1 MVIFQSTHII
11 CRLLECPRT
20 FVNLLLQTF
29 IMSPK
34 TGYLPSY
41 QPRENETHDEGC
53 CGMSNANCNFTK
65 AKVVVVGGGIAGMCM
80 AIDLLVNRRVKD
92 IIILEKGGGF
102 GGTWRDNKFPGCCCD
117 VFSVLYS
124 YSFAQNPKWSRRY
137 PGQEEILD
145 YLTDVA
151 QRYGLYKYTRFHTTV
166 EAANWNDKSLKWET
180 TVTVGQGK
188 ESEFTPTY
196 KITSDFLVAAT
207 GQLNNP
213 KGIDVPGYA
222 DYQGKIMHSA
232 RWDWSY
238 DLKGKRIAVIGTGAT
253 TAQIA
258 PEIAKL
264 ASQLTI
270 CQRTPA
276 WVIPRHDSKIPNWKQ
291 AMFAYL
297 PPVRWRARAEAMDF
311 RESFHS
317 AVTQADSAYAEL
329 MRSMNYNLLREQL
342 PDRPDLWDKLSPN
355 YHPGCKRTVI
365 SDDYYPILLRKNV
378 KLETNKIELF
388 TIDGVKFEGHDSAEK
403 FDLIVLATGFDTFS
417 FLSPIKITG
426 RNRRPLEE
434 IWTKA
439 AYAYR
444 GVTVPDLPNFGM
456 LYGPNT
462 NLSHNSLIL
471 VIEAQTKYI
480 SVLINKVLQARRK
493 GDGLAL
499 CPSEEKT
506 LKYWLD
512 LQESLQNTSFADHN
526 CSSWW
531 KRADGLITNNW
542 PGTAIDYQEQLA
554 AVEWADYNAFGLAG
568 FAVDMFGTSGKI
580 TKIRRVVEETRLSRT
595 SLGVLLVGLVGFV
608 VRIAWRL

>member
-1 MVIFQSTHII
+1 
-11 CRLLECPRT
+11 
-20 FVNLLLQTF
+20 
-29 IMSPK
+29 MSPN
-34 TGYLPSY
+34 TGYLPWFKL
-41 QPRENETHDEGC
+41 REDETHDEGWH
-53 CGMSNANCNFTK
+53 GLPNTNGNLTK
-65 AKVVVVGGGIAGMCM
+65 AEVVIVGGGISGMCM
-80 AIDLLVNRRVKD
+80 AIDLLVNRRLRNIV
-92 IIILEKGGGF
+92 ILEKGGGF

-124 YSFAQNPKWSRRY
+124 YSFAQNPQWTRRY

-151 QRYGLYKYTRFHTTV
+151 QGYGLYKYTRFYTTV

-180 TVTVGQGK
+180 TVTVGGGK

-196 KITSDFLVAAT
+196 KIISDFLVAAT

-222 DYQGKIMHSA
+222 DYKGKIMHSA

-238 DLKGKRIAVIGTGAT
+238 DLKGKRIAIIGTGAT

-258 PEIAKL
+258 PEVAKL

-291 AMFAYL
+291 VMFTYL

-317 AVTQADSAYAEL
+317 AVTQADSAYADL
-329 MRSMNYNLLREQL
+329 MRSMNYNLLRQQL

-365 SDDYYPILLRKNV
+365 SDDYYPTLLRKNV
-378 KLETNKIELF
+378 KLETDKIEQF
-388 TIDGVKFEGHDSAEK
+388 TSYGIKFEGHDSAEK

-417 FLSPIKITG
+417 FLSPIKVTG
-426 RNRRPLEE
+426 RNGKPLEE
-434 IWTKA
+434 IWAKA
-439 AYAYR
+439 AYAYK
-444 GVTVPDLPNFGM
+444 GITVPSLPNFGM

-471 VIEAQTKYI
+471 VIEAQTRYI
-480 SVLINKVLQARRK
+480 SVLVNRVLQARRK

-499 CPSEEKT
+499 YPSEEKT
-506 LKYWLD
+506 LSYWLH
-512 LQESLQNTSFADHN
+512 LQMALQRTSFADPN
-526 CSSWW
+526 CNSWW
-531 KRADGLITNNW
+531 KRADGIITNNW
-542 PGTAIDYQEQLA
+542 VGTAIDYQNSLA
-554 AVEWADYNAFGLAG
+554 TVEWADYVTFGVGG
-568 FAVDMFGTSGKI
+568 FEVEMFATNKKV
-580 TKIRRVVEETRLSRT
+580 TRIRRVVEETRLSRA
-595 SLGVLLVGLVGFV
+595 SLAVLLVGVAVFIVHG
-608 VRIAWRL
+608 IAWTM